1 MFSAKQK
8 DRMQSGVTLV
18 ELMVVLAIAAVLA
31 GIAIPSY
38 RNLVISS
45 RISSIT
51 SDLHSNLILARSEAL
66 KRGVTVSICKSM
78 NADSAAAVCDPS
90 PSVAGSTVGW
100 GSGWM
105 MFADVN
111 ANGVFEAGDTLIH
124 VQGRMLA
131 NPQEGSIVPSNAIEF
146 ISFGVTGQTFTAVN
160 YQVNAPTGFST
171 LERAV
176 CVAIGGRARVGNA
189 PNCA

>member
-1 MFSAKQK
+1 MLSTNQQFGS
-8 DRMQSGVTLV
+8 QSGVTLV
-18 ELMVVLAIAAVLA
+18 ELMVVIAIAGVLA

-38 RNLVISS
+38 RNLVISN
-45 RISSIT
+45 RISSIA
-51 SDLHSNLILARSEAL
+51 SDLHGNLMLARSEAL
-66 KRGVTVSICKSM
+66 KRGMTVSVCKSA
-78 NADSAAAVCDPS
+78 NADTIAASCDPS

-100 GSGWM
+100 GSGWL

-111 ANGVFEAGDTLIH
+111 ANGLFEAEDTLIR
-124 VQGRMLA
+124 VQGRVLEI
-131 NPQEGSIVPSNAIEF
+131 PQEGAIVPSNAIEF

-160 YQVNAPTGFST
+160 YQISAPTGFAA

-176 CVAIGGRARVGNA
+176 CVAIGGRVRVGHA

>member
-1 MFSAKQK
+1 MFSANQQFGS
-8 DRMQSGVTLV
+8 QSGVTLV
-18 ELMVVLAIAAVLA
+18 ELMVVIAIAGVLA

-38 RNLVISS
+38 RNLVISN
-45 RISSIT
+45 RISSIA
-51 SDLHSNLILARSEAL
+51 SDLHGNLMLARSEAL
-66 KRGVTVSICKSM
+66 KRGMTVSVCKSA
-78 NADSAAAVCDPS
+78 NADTLAAVCDPS

-100 GSGWM
+100 GSGWL

-111 ANGVFEAGDTLIH
+111 ANGLFEAGDTLIR

-131 NPQEGSIVPSNAIEF
+131 SAQEGSIVPSNAIEF

-160 YQVNAPTGFST
+160 YQISAPTGFFA

-176 CVAIGGRARVGNA
+176 CVGIGGRVRVGNA

>member
-1 MFSAKQK
+1 MLSTNQQFGS
-8 DRMQSGVTLV
+8 QSGVTLV
-18 ELMVVLAIAAVLA
+18 ELMVVIAIAGVLA

-38 RNLVISS
+38 RNLVISN
-45 RISSIT
+45 RISSIA
-51 SDLHSNLILARSEAL
+51 SDLHGNLMLARSEAL
-66 KRGVTVSICKSM
+66 KRGMTVSVCKSA
-78 NADSAAAVCDPS
+78 NADTVTAVCDPS

-100 GSGWM
+100 GSGWL

-111 ANGVFEAGDTLIH
+111 ANGLFEAEDTLIR

-131 NPQEGSIVPSNAIEF
+131 SVQEGSIVPSNAIEF

-160 YQVNAPTGFST
+160 YQISAPTGFAT

-176 CVAIGGRARVGNA
+176 CIGIGGRARVGNA